1 MKTRDAAL
9 LVGAVALA
17 SRLPWLCPVEQDL
30 DGSRFVRALMRF
42 DLVQGHP
49 HPPGYPLLVLLGR
62 VAMRAVGAPS
72 LALSL
77 VSAVAFAVTASSAF
91 TVTWRATRARP
102 TAYLAA
108 LTFALGTCATVQSTR
123 PLSDMLGCALAWST
137 LRLAESPSRNGFHGA
152 LIGMLAAARPSALPI
167 TLVGALRRSRGNLRS
182 ALTLAGTGALTAL
195 ILYAPAVWSVGL
207 TRFASLVTE
216 HAEGHFTRFGGSV
229 VTRPDLVERARAFA
243 FGVHAH
249 LLGGWWTDRAPWL
262 LPATVATWALV
273 LVGAAR
279 ARAVTLLRGPLASCA
294 VYVAWVFFGQNVVWQ
309 PRHLL
314 PLAPAVAILAAL
326 GFEALRARARWVAV
340 ALAVLALAPAAVES
354 SRLLRTQSRVR
365 PPTLRIVDEIERRCD
380 PARTLVAT
388 GQLATW
394 IRFRASGHRVV
405 EVRDIDEALSLAR
418 RNGVGLCVTSEVAG
432 VEARGLRRVA
442 RVEGDRYV
450 TSTLYDLALW
460 MTP

>member
-9 LVGAVALA
+9 LVGVAALA

-42 DLVQGHP
+42 DLAQGHP

-62 VAMRAVGAPS
+62 IAMRAVGDPS

-77 VSAVAFAVTASSAF
+77 VSAASFAVTASSAF
-91 TVTWRATRARP
+91 TIAWRATRSRP

-123 PLSDMLGCALAWST
+123 PLSDMLGCALAWSA

-167 TLVGALRRSRGNLRS
+167 TLIGAIRRGRGGLRS
-182 ALTLAGTGALTAL
+182 ALSLAGSCALTAL
-195 ILYAPAVWSVGL
+195 ILYAPAVWSVGV
-207 TRFASLVTE
+207 TRFASLVTA
-216 HAEGHFTRFGGSV
+216 HVEGHFTRFGGSV
-229 VTRPDLVERARAFA
+229 ATRPDLLERGRALA

-249 LLGGWWTDRAPWL
+249 LLGGWWPDRSVSL
-262 LPATVATWALV
+262 LPATVATWAL
-273 LVGAAR
+273 LLAGAMR
-279 ARAVTLLRGPLASCA
+279 ARSLATLRGVFASSA
-294 VYVAWVFFGQNVVWQ
+294 VYLAWVFLGQNVVWQ

-314 PLAPAVAILAAL
+314 PLAPAVALLVAL
-326 GFEALRARARWVAV
+326 GFDALRVRARWLAV
-340 ALAVLALAPAAVES
+340 ALAVTALAPAALES
-354 SRLLRTQSRVR
+354 SRLLRMQSRAR

-380 PARTLVAT
+380 PTRTLVAT

-405 EVRDIDEALSLAR
+405 EVRDVDEALSLAR

-442 RVEGDRYV
+442 RIEGDRYV

-460 MTP
+460 VTP